1 MGMLPEGL
9 TANVDWISYF
19 GMRSMG
25 TVRAII
31 KFRSVATLRGPGNRV
46 LTAVAGTML
55 LLLNTTLTDT
65 RDQAKRMHDR
75 LAGVPPTATVLDN
88 MQDSIDGGNA
98 VAAAMIAM
106 DNPNFYKVTLKNWAT
121 PWTNRDQ
128 TVFAP
133 LNDYS
138 ATVIGM
144 IKNDVP
150 FNLLLSENIVYHA
163 NGASKNGQSA
173 PNYSA
178 SNNDHY
184 EWLED
189 NDIDLGA
196 ELTRAQQQGIPA
208 GATAGVM
215 TTRAAAAAFF
225 VAGTNRAMFRFTLL
239 NHMCNDLE
247 QVKDTTRSAGRIRQD
262 ISRSP
267 GGDSRLFL
275 NNCVGCHAGMEP
287 LAQAFAYYDFDE
299 AAGRIEYTEG
309 VVQPKYFINGET
321 FSPGYVTPDDQW
333 DNYWREGQNASLG
346 WDSGRPGSG
355 TGAKTMGEE
364 LANSR
369 AFAACQVKK
378 AFNMVCLR
386 DPANAAD
393 HSKIETMTNNF
404 QSNYQMKPVFAEAAA
419 FCMGP
424 AN

>member
-1 MGMLPEGL
+1 
-9 TANVDWISYF
+9 
-19 GMRSMG
+19 
-25 TVRAII
+25 
-31 KFRSVATLRGPGNRV
+31 
-46 LTAVAGTML
+46 ML
-55 LLLNTTLTDT
+55 LLLNTTLADT

-98 VAAAMIAM
+98 VAAALIAM

-163 NGASKNGQSA
+163 NGVSKNGQSA

-178 SNNDHY
+178 ANNDHY

-189 NDIDLGA
+189 NDIDLAA
-196 ELTRAQQQGIPA
+196 ELTRDQQQGIAA

-247 QVKDTTRSAGRIRQD
+247 QVKDTTRSADRIRQD
-262 ISRSP
+262 VSRSP

-275 NNCVGCHAGMEP
+275 NNCVACHAGMDP
-287 LAQAFAYYDFDE
+287 MAQAFAYYNYDE
-299 AAGRIEYTEG
+299 AAGRIEYTEDT
-309 VVQPKYFINGET
+309 VQPKYFINGET
-321 FSPGYVTPDDQW
+321 FSPGYVTPDNQW
-333 DNYWREGQNASLG
+333 ENYWREGQNASLD

-386 DPANAAD
+386 DPANAGD

-404 QSNYQMKPVFAEAAA
+404 QANYQMKPVFAEAAA
-419 FCMGP
+419 YCMGP

>member
-19 GMRSMG
+19 GMGSMG
-25 TVRAII
+25 TVRTII
-31 KFRSVATLRGPGNRV
+31 KFKSVATLRGPGNQV
-46 LTAVAGTML
+46 LAVIAGTML
-55 LLLNTTLTDT
+55 LLLNTTLADT

-88 MQDSIDGGNA
+88 MQDSIDGGNV

-163 NGASKNGQSA
+163 NGVSKNGQTA

-189 NDIDLGA
+189 NDIDLAA

-247 QVKDTTRSAGRIRQD
+247 QVKDTTRSSDRIRQD
-262 ISRSP
+262 VSRSP

-275 NNCVGCHAGMEP
+275 NNCVACHAGMDP
-287 LAQAFAYYDFDE
+287 MAQAFAYYNYDE
-299 AAGRIEYTEG
+299 IAGRIEYTEG
-309 VVQPKYFINGET
+309 AVQPKYFINGET
-321 FSPGYVTPDDQW
+321 FSPGYITPDNQW
-333 DNYWREGQNASLG
+333 DNYWREGQNASLD

-386 DPANAAD
+386 DPANAGD
-393 HSKIETMTNNF
+393 RSKIETMTNNF
-404 QSNYQMKPVFAEAAA
+404 QSNYQMKPIFAEAAA
-419 FCMGP
+419 YCMGP